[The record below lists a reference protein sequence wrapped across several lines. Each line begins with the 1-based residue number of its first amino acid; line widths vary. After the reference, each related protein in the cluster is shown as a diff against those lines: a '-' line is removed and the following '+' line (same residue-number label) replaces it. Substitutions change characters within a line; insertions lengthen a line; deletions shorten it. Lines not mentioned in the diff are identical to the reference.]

1 MDYVF
6 ETSEEMIERRYFVVI
21 CYDIYDNKRRRNFVK
36 CELSKNKYED
46 LISKVVYHIA
56 DEDNVRVY
64 RISGNGEV
72 KTWGN
77 VDIPE
82 VEEVIII

>member
-1 MDYVF
+1 M
-6 ETSEEMIERRYFVVI
+6 
-21 CYDIYDNKRRRNFVK
+21 
-36 CELSKNKYED
+36 SKNKYED